1 MYEVYNLKFLK
12 NMECMKHVI
21 PEGYGM
27 PIIPERYEMPE
38 AYNP

>member
-12 NMECMKHVI
+12 NMECLKYVI
-21 PEGYGM
+21 PEGYRM
-27 PIIPERYEMPE
+27 PIISEGYEMPE